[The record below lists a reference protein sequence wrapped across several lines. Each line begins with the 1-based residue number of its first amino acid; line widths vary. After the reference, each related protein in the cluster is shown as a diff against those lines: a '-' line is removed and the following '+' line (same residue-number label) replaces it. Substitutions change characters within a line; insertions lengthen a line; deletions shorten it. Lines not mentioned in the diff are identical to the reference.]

1 MHKVSNNEGEMES
14 TCIVLI
20 VLLHLALNLLLIARS
35 QKSIMPQSGLH
46 CLTDHKEDQRET
58 QEKQTKPLQ

>member
-1 MHKVSNNEGEMES
+1 MHKVSNSEGEMES

-35 QKSIMPQSGLH
+35 QKSITSQSGLH

>member
-1 MHKVSNNEGEMES
+1 MHKVSNSEGEMES

-35 QKSIMPQSGLH
+35 QKSIMSQ
-46 CLTDHKEDQRET
+46 
-58 QEKQTKPLQ
+58 